1 MPADTKAMGLLIRM
15 VPLMRREFGRSIDTN
30 FFFGDST
37 YAASI
42 LGEALEAQEPRL
54 VTYARELRFRIEE
67 ITRGPVSGVRSS
79 SRSTDS
85 HKTTGSSS
93 ARASTL
99 NSADVQSRHSK
110 FSHTLSPSSKLPEP
124 TASKLPG
131 NSLFGNS
138 ELPDKLAKPKSY
150 VKGVR

>member
-79 SRSTDS
+79 SRSSDS
-85 HKTTGSSS
+85 HKTSSSS
-93 ARASTL
+93 AGPSTSS
-99 NSADVQSRHSK
+99 SAGTKSQHSK
-110 FSHTLSPSSKLPEP
+110 FSHTLSPSSKLPEH
-124 TASKLPG
+124 TSSKLPG

-138 ELPDKLAKPKSY
+138 ELPDKLAKPKNY